1 MKPNLKVQYILPLLI
16 VLLFIATGIHRCFA
30 ARDLKKNGVIVHARI
45 VDYLGS
51 AKGGTAA
58 NPGYRCSFSYKGRTL
73 SENSKSRVK
82 RKAFSHIG
90 KWYPAMYSE
99 RTHTVRLLMF
109 REDFEEFGLEY
120 PDSLANRATGYVPLH
135 PI

>member
-1 MKPNLKVQYILPLLI
+1 
-16 VLLFIATGIHRCFA
+16 
-30 ARDLKKNGVIVHARI
+30 
-45 VDYLGS
+45 
-51 AKGGTAA
+51 
-58 NPGYRCSFSYKGRTL
+58 
-73 SENSKSRVK
+73 
-82 RKAFSHIG
+82 
-90 KWYPAMYSE
+90 MYSE